1 MLLHASSSAEV
12 PMNVRGALEAAHD
25 AIQAFFLLSAL
36 FEAEAKVW
44 WVFNHRAFL
53 EAMCMA
59 NILRDHE
66 NAEVV
71 AGARDPLFVRA
82 KADVGEYLPDSLPAP
97 PPLLEDAC
105 MNARSVNNS

>member
-1 MLLHASSSAEV
+1 M

>member
-12 PMNVRGALEAAHD
+12 PMNVQGTLEAAHD
-25 AIQAFFLLSAL
+25 AIQAFFLLSTL
-36 FEAEAKVW
+36 FAAEAKVW

-82 KADVGEYLPDSLPAP
+82 KADIGKSPSPIFENEYKFRGVS
-97 PPLLEDAC
+97 
-105 MNARSVNNS
+105 